1 MDMIKRIFQYKSVN
15 LEKLTAYGFSKKS
28 DIYSYHAVLPDSGFD
43 ITVNV
48 TAQGE
53 VTASVMDTALNE
65 PYTLHLVDGAVG
77 SFVGGV
83 KLEYEQIL
91 TEIADQC
98 FEPEIFQSRQAK
110 EVIAYVKE
118 KYGDEL
124 EYLWKKSP
132 NNAIVRRK
140 DKRKWYAAILTV
152 SRRKLGFD
160 SDEIAEV
167 LDLRMKPEE
176 VEKSVD
182 GQKFLPGYHMNKK
195 HWITICLDGTVSL
208 EEICALIDESYKLAV
223 R

>member
-28 DIYSYHAVLPDSGFD
+28 DIYSYHAALSDSGFD
-43 ITVNV
+43 IAVYV
-48 TAQGE
+48 TEHGE
-53 VTASVMDTALNE
+53 VTASVMDTTLNE

-77 SFVGGV
+77 SFVGSV
-83 KLEYEQIL
+83 RLEYEQIL
-91 TEIADQC
+91 TEIARGC
-98 FEPEIFQSRQAK
+98 FDPEIFQNRQTK

-118 KYGDEL
+118 KYKDEL

-140 DKRKWYAAILTV
+140 DKGKWYAAILTV

-182 GQKFLPGYHMNKK
+182 GQIILPGYHMNKK
-195 HWITICLDGTVSL
+195 HWITICLDGRVSL
-208 EEICALIDESYKLAV
+208 EKICALIDESYKLAV